1 MGNSTALEDRL
12 LLVVVGGIVG
22 AVRLE
27 VKNA

>member
-1 MGNSTALEDRL
+1 MGDSIALEDRL

-27 VKNA
+27 VRDV